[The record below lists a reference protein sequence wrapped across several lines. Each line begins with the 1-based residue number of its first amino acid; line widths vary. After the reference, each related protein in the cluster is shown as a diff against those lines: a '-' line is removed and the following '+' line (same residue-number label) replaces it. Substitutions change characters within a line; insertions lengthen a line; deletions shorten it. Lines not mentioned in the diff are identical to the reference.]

1 MTTEIVTDSD
11 LVTRTVSDG
20 VAVLTWN
27 RPERNNAWTVPME
40 LEYFRLLQECG
51 DDEAVRVIVVTG
63 AGRSFCP
70 GLDTNVLADQAANGA
85 TTKPHLRTPMT
96 MPRSIPKPIIAAI
109 NGACAGI
116 GLVAAL
122 NCDMRFAASNAKFTT
137 SFVQRGIMAEHG
149 VAWSLPRV
157 ASVSTALDLLLSAR
171 VILAPEAL
179 SLGVVDR
186 VYDPDDLMEKTLVYA
201 RGLAVNSSPSAMGVI
216 KRQVYAAQE
225 SSHEEARVLALR
237 YWMGML
243 RHHSDFKEGITSYL
257 DKRPPE
263 FAPWDP
269 QMPTDP
275 PPLPTD

>member
-1 MTTEIVTDSD
+1 MTTEIVTESE

-27 RPERNNAWTVPME
+27 RPERNNAWSVAME
-40 LEYFRLLQECG
+40 TDYYRLLEECAE
-51 DDEAVRVIVVTG
+51 DEAVRVIVVTG

-70 GLDTNVLADQAANGA
+70 GMDANVLADNAQTGA
-85 TTKPHLRTPMT
+85 TTNPHLRKPFTL
-96 MPRSIPKPIIAAI
+96 PRSIPKPIIAAI

-116 GLVAAL
+116 GFVAAM
-122 NCDMRFAASNAKFTT
+122 NCDLRFASSKAKLTT

-149 VAWSLPRV
+149 LAWSLPRV
-157 ASVSTALDLLLSAR
+157 VGTSVALDLLFSAR

-186 VYDPDDLMEKTLVYA
+186 VYDPDDLMKNTMLYA
-201 RGLAVNSSPSAMGVI
+201 RMLAQNSSPTAMGVI

-237 YWMGML
+237 YWMGLL
-243 RHHSDFKEGITSYL
+243 RHHPDFNEGVTSYL
-257 DKRPPE
+257 DKRPPQ

-269 QMPTDP
+269 KMPTDP
-275 PPLPTD
+275 PPLPTE